1 MEAMAATG
9 LTDPGTAAML
19 NATLQQA
26 VRLLI
31 VIVMIVQGV
40 DVVKDLVRLVLRR
53 R

>member
-1 MEAMAATG
+1 MELRGA
-9 LTDPGTAAML
+9 TAAL

-26 VRLLI
+26 VRLVI

-40 DVVKDLVRLVLRR
+40 DVVKEIVKLILRR